1 MRTQRSVDLV
11 SGSALALL
19 GLVVLAASMQIK
31 GGMGMEDRLPPRTLP
46 YLTGFS
52 VLVGGLAVAF
62 QAYRYHGPVMEV
74 SWPDRSGMWRNIIT
88 MVMLAA
94 YVGLLEV
101 LGTPLATVLFVFGL
115 IWYLRGGQ
123 PVSSLLIG
131 LACGVTIHF
140 LFIQALELSLPL
152 GILFY

>member
-31 GGMGMEDRLPPRTLP
+31 GGMGTLP